1 MPVAV
6 LRVKAKS
13 LLDEEVVACLR
24 SGAESRPPKLTDA
37 WFRNW
42 RHEYGVSLRKPNRK
56 YKVAGWV
63 LRERLGIG
71 WNNIFAVRALCVLA
85 NGYDMEMENFDQAP
99 FHMNEAG
106 SRGSGT
112 LALRGAPRLVLKECH
127 AATRSRWSVN
137 TMTTSCAELAA
148 RCPPV
153 EVMFKADGARL
164 ARALS
169 LEVPA
174 WAPWLTVVT
183 APKASYREEHI
194 LAFMEAHLPAMT
206 EGRRWRILFCDAF
219 APQLGEA
226 VRHLAWQRGYVLL
239 VHGGGSTGVAQ
250 PNDTDLHQHLRRAYL
265 ALEEADLL
273 TQQRLNPSRCPF
285 VRPKDALLWMA
296 TVWSNAALHTHAAKG
311 FWRCGHRN
319 SLDGSEDN
327 LICREARE
335 VWDALGM
342 PERRAQTLHDV
353 DVEYTGG
360 RLRWTYDDVQRLIA
374 PYPLRGQ
381 QDFVQDDE
389 GDRSDEDGEPPQEL
403 EPPAEEEKDADEE
416 GGYLSGSDDADDA
429 RDFGG
434 TFAEAAASAV
444 ADLAPEVC
452 ELVEEHKR
460 RIAWLQQLLQD
471 TRSET
476 DPHLE
481 MTLRRALHASLKRAR
496 GSAQAHPAVALAVVS
511 HEVLERTK
519 EARQRMIVE
528 EATSDARALKRDR
541 ERLKADTER
550 VKRARASLR
559 AAQDV
564 ATCAH
569 TLRTFSL
576 EDIGAAHARGGN
588 AAHCRCRQD
597 VLDRVQRHGRALVPE
612 EQNNWDWF
620 RRAWDSQQ
628 ARTHGEAWAEVFRET
643 MLELLRKVASG
654 EESAVVDFM
663 LDETRRV
670 LSTAPVV
677 RC

>member
-1 MPVAV
+1 GV
-6 LRVKAKS
+6 
-13 LLDEEVVACLR
+13 DTQ
-24 SGAESRPPKLTDA
+24 PPQLTDS
-37 WFRNW
+37 WFRSW
-42 RHEYGVSLRKPNRK
+42 RHEYGVSLRLPNRK

-63 LRERLGIG
+63 LRERMCIG
-71 WNNIFAVRALCVLA
+71 WTNVVAVRALCQLA
-85 NGYDMEMENFDQAP
+85 MGYDMEMENFDQAP

-153 EVMFKADGARL
+153 EVMFKADGERVASE
-164 ARALS
+164 LS

-194 LAFMEAHLPAMT
+194 LAFMEAHLPEMT
-206 EGRRWRILFCDAF
+206 ADRRWRILFCDAF
-219 APQLGEA
+219 SPQLGES

-239 VHGGGSTGVAQ
+239 VHGGGCTGVAQ

-285 VRPKDALLWMA
+285 VRRRDALLWMA
-296 TVWSNAALHTHAAKG
+296 TVWSNVGLHTHASKG

-319 SLDGSEDN
+319 SLDGREDN

-335 VWDALGM
+335 VWDALDM
-342 PERRAQTLHDV
+342 PERRAQTVL
-353 DVEYTGG
+353 DVEVEVSAG
-360 RLRWTYDDVQRLIA
+360 RLLWTYEHVRRLIA

-389 GDRSDEDGEPPQEL
+389 GDASDDDGEPPLQL
-403 EPPAEEEKDADEE
+403 DPAAEEEKDEE
-416 GGYLSGSDDADDA
+416 EDAGDLSGSDDADAA
-429 RDFGG
+429 RYVGG
-434 TFAEAAASAV
+434 TSAASAV

-452 ELVEEHKR
+452 EIVEEQKR
-460 RIAWLQQLLQD
+460 KIAWLQQVLQD
-471 TRSET
+471 TRSDE
-476 DPHLE
+476 DPVLE
-481 MTLRRALHASLKRAR
+481 MTLRRALHAAMRRAR
-496 GSAQAHPAVALAVVS
+496 GSGQANPAVALAVAS
-511 HEVLERTK
+511 QEMALRTA
-519 EARQRMIVE
+519 EARQRQIVE
-528 EATSDARALKRDR
+528 EATSEARALKRDR
-541 ERLKADTER
+541 ERLKADAER

-564 ATCAH
+564 ATCEHA
-569 TLRTFSL
+569 LRTFSL
-576 EDIGAAHARGGN
+576 EDIGAGHARGGT
-588 AAHCRCRQD
+588 AAHIRCRQD
-597 VLDRVQRHGRALVPE
+597 VLDRVQRHGRPFDAQ
-612 EQNNWDWF
+612 EQNHWDWF

-628 ARTHGEAWAEVFRET
+628 ARTHREAWGGLVPRDDARAPAESRDCRRERGRG
-643 MLELLRKVASG
+643 LHAG
-654 EESAVVDFM
+654 
-663 LDETRRV
+663 
-670 LSTAPVV
+670 
-677 RC
+677 